1 MTDTYGHQKE
11 SHRVGTHAPHLWFG
25 ACFYSFYRFG
35 TDNCPSVRASNQ
47 GTPTRTDTVPTPYN
61 PWYTV
66 EHGPLRTHFGTLRA
80 RSYGT
85 PTCRQRWTTLSQPL
99 HHRPYTLRA
108 SPTTV
113 HYWLFQTKPTP
124 ASHLQPP
131 KPPTDLSLVPTRG
144 TVIDHVGPVRC
155 RWYTGQ
161 LCTIRA
167 VRPWY
172 PFSPRP
178 DPSITARTVH
188 DVVAPRPVYDL
199 LGPRITVSVHGWSV
213 CQTSVIDP
221 SGHQSTS
228 ESGLTVAMTDL
239 VSGPSLNGYPWLDPL
254 G

>member
-1 MTDTYGHQKE
+1 MAGLQTATPRRYGLCQPYAPFGCTLGVPPPAIWSFLLMTKESIMTDTYGHQKE

-113 HYWLFQTKPTP
+113 HY
-124 ASHLQPP
+124 
-131 KPPTDLSLVPTRG
+131 
-144 TVIDHVGPVRC
+144 
-155 RWYTGQ
+155 
-161 LCTIRA
+161 
-167 VRPWY
+167 
-172 PFSPRP
+172 
-178 DPSITARTVH
+178 
-188 DVVAPRPVYDL
+188 
-199 LGPRITVSVHGWSV
+199 
-213 CQTSVIDP
+213 
-221 SGHQSTS
+221 
-228 ESGLTVAMTDL
+228 
-239 VSGPSLNGYPWLDPL
+239 
-254 G
+254 